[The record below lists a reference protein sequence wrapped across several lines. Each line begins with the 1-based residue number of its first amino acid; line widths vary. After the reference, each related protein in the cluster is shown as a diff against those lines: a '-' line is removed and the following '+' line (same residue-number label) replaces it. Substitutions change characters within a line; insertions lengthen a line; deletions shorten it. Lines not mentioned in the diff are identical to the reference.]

1 MSNNAYYMDSTT
13 RVYHNF
19 LKTYGSK
26 ADQSMATAFRNMV
39 AEKIAAGESLQGMEI
54 STKDMTMDEYKKY
67 IYDKISNL
75 PVHPSNSQDSVA
87 VHISDAGFEA
97 MKNDPEY
104 EEWVLNTLK
113 RDFAAS
119 DPWSSYCGG
128 KYSIF
133 YFGGTKD
140 EYRGESWRMG
150 YQNGRGESIF
160 NRKAEESYWE
170 RLAKRRKRRKEQYE
184 EYEKKKAIEK
194 RRAQHEYF
202 VKAAEI
208 AAENRR
214 LAEMGEAEKQIPEIP
229 AVYETNM
236 LMQLISEKLF
246 KGES

>member
-26 ADQSMATAFRNMV
+26 NDQSTATAFRDTV
-39 AEKIAAGESLQGMEI
+39 AEKIASGESLTGMDI
-54 STKDMTMDEYKKY
+54 STKDMTMEEYKKY

-75 PVHPSNSQDSVA
+75 PVHPSNMYDSVA
-87 VHISDAGFEA
+87 VQISEEGFIA

-133 YFGGTKD
+133 YFGATKE
-140 EYRGESWRMG
+140 EYHGESWRMG
-150 YQNGRGESIF
+150 YQNGKGESIF

-170 RLAKRRKRRKEQYE
+170 RRAKRRKKLKEQYE
-184 EYEKKKAIEK
+184 EFEKKKAIEK

-208 AAENRR
+208 TAENRR
-214 LAEMGEAEKQIPEIP
+214 LVEMGEAEKQIAEIP
-229 AVYETNM
+229 AVYEANM
-236 LMQLISEKLF
+236 LMQLIPEKIFL
-246 KGES
+246 